1 MAVNE
6 DTLAKI
12 DEVRRRV
19 SADAFA
25 LGAQDGVERGANA
38 SLAVRASDMKEARRL
53 VW

>member
-1 MAVNE
+1 MAVDE
-6 DTLAKI
+6 DALAKI

-25 LGAQDGVERGANA
+25 LAAQDYVQRSANA
-38 SLAVRASDMKEARRL
+38 SLAVRASDMKEASRL